1 MTNSHVSDI
10 KRAQKER
17 LLFRELS
24 KLLLEIKHEN
34 SRLRDV
40 SLNRVMLSADKSLCT
55 AYFYTPKGPD
65 SFKEVLEI
73 LKLYKPSMRKTL
85 AARIKARYTP
95 DLRFAFD
102 EHYEKQEQFEQLMEK
117 IKAEDE

>member
-24 KLLLEIKHEN
+24 KLLLEIKHED
-34 SRLRDV
+34 SRLHDI

-55 AYFYTPKGPD
+55 AYFYTPQGETA
-65 SFKEVLEI
+65 FKEALEI
-73 LKLYKPSMRKTL
+73 LKLYKPSMRKAI
-85 AARIKARYTP
+85 AANIKARYTP

-102 EHYEKQEQFEQLMEK
+102 EHYEKQERFEQLMEK
-117 IKAEDE
+117 IKTEDE